1 MGAVGGQS
9 WCLDQTVVQTRD
21 LPTNEK
27 PLMQYKTE
35 ELKREVWGEGRGAE
49 TLDQTTNIVFDGRTN
64 NVPSLWVFDYNSDD
78 CDSRGILKVAK
89 VQFFSFYQ
97 NKFTHG
103 PNRNSSFLS
112 LNIRFHNH
120 HSLHQNG
127 RQQCWRLHYITLHYI
142 TLHYI
147 TLHYITVT
155 VSEWSYHGRTPSSPP
170 DSHCGLWCQSC
181 KVCSAGAAYPDF
193 YLY

>member
-27 PLMQYKTE
+27 PLMQNKTE

-78 CDSRGILKVAK
+78 CDSRGVLKVAK
-89 VQFFSFYQ
+89 VHFLVFTKQILHLVPTEILVFF
-97 NKFTHG
+97 
-103 PNRNSSFLS
+103 L
-112 LNIRFHNH
+112 
-120 HSLHQNG
+120 
-127 RQQCWRLHYITLHYI
+127 
-142 TLHYI
+142 
-147 TLHYITVT
+147 
-155 VSEWSYHGRTPSSPP
+155 
-170 DSHCGLWCQSC
+170 
-181 KVCSAGAAYPDF
+181 
-193 YLY
+193 